1 MSMCT
6 IFAFGQNEA
15 ARPIARSSKRAPTT
29 TSRSASSSTKLVW
42 RAPCMPSMPID
53 SGWSIGIAP
62 SAISVIV
69 VGMLACSASVM
80 ASEEAPELT
89 TPPPR

>member
-1 MSMCT
+1 
-6 IFAFGQNEA
+6 
-15 ARPIARSSKRAPTT
+15 
-29 TSRSASSSTKLVW
+29 
-42 RAPCMPSMPID
+42 MPSMPID

-69 VGMLACSASVM
+69 VGMLACSASVT